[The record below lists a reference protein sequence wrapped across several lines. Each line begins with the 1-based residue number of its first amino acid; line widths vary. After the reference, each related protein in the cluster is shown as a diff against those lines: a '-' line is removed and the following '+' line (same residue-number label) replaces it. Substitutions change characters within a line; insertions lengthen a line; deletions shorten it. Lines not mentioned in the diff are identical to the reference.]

1 MSGHVLPQQ
10 KQQPTAPAKQQLLQ
24 HAPAPAA
31 PAVAP
36 PQQEQPLHDVLR
48 DGFTISKRLC
58 VQRFHR
64 RRHHMTATHCPHA
77 RPFSCPDLCQPV
89 LREINRE
96 LVRHLLPPCG
106 IVTFFAGSRSL
117 WAAGTV
123 VGGGQRSATPGRSLI
138 HYRYMAG
145 SLTVQGFLHAFVRG
159 ASSPHCSACDPLSS
173 PSWVR

>member
-1 MSGHVLPQQ
+1 LSGQVLPQQ
-10 KQQPTAPAKQQLLQ
+10 KQQPIAPAKQQPLQ

-31 PAVAP
+31 PAFAL

-64 RRHHMTATHCPHA
+64 RRYHMTTAHCPHA
-77 RPFSCPDLCQPV
+77 CPFSCADLCQPV

-96 LVRHLLPPCG
+96 LVRHLLPPCR
-106 IVTFFAGSRSL
+106 IVTFFPGSWSL
-117 WAAGTV
+117 WAAGAV

-145 SLTVQGFLHAFVRG
+145 LLTVQGFLDTFV
-159 ASSPHCSACDPLSS
+159 
-173 PSWVR
+173 